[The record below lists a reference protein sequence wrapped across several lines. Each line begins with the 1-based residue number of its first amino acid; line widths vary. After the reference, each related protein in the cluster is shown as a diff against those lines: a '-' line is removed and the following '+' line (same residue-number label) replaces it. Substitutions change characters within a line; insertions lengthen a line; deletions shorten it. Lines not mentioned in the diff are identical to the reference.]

1 MNNNEIQ
8 SSHDA
13 EADSRADAIA
23 AVVIVVAFVAT
34 CIFWIA
40 GQ

>member
-1 MNNNEIQ
+1 MNQETQ
-8 SSHDA
+8 PSH

-23 AVVIVVAFVAT
+23 AVVIVLAFVAAS
-34 CIFWIA
+34 IFWIA